1 MPCTLSKFTDDAK
14 LGGVDDKTDTFA
26 AVQRD
31 LDRLKK
37 WADRNLTFKKVQQAN
52 LLEGCLHSSIIIP
65 VLHCSHSCQVLAGCW
80 YSTLSSILPFMCGD

>member
-31 LDRLKK
+31 LDRL
-37 WADRNLTFKKVQQAN
+37 DM
-52 LLEGCLHSSIIIP
+52 G
-65 VLHCSHSCQVLAGCW
+65 
-80 YSTLSSILPFMCGD
+80 